1 MYDSPLSLQQQQQH
15 PLPSPLP
22 WFLQFFD
29 SGLPAARASSLAL
42 QTSLVDVELRVRAAP
57 GETLRLCV
65 GRSVVAT
72 AAQREALAVAHA
84 RMGGVEMAR
93 FTFDR
98 SACAV
103 GVVHDLDAE
112 MMHVPQPQNSAQATA
127 AKGTA
132 AGARRQEQQQQQQQ
146 QQRKPRVCFRL
157 RDTLPTPEQADAFFE
172 AWDRQQ
178 ALYTVLRRA
187 ADAKLRLKHLQEESR
202 ADSVR
207 ASLMAEEVSVEKGA
221 VVVDGTADLE
231 TVTSP
236 SASEAAATND
246 GGRPSHAAS
255 AGATRDNQQ
264 HGEEQNEQERIGV
277 LVNGSVTKQVAPLAA
292 EERAGAEEKKEE
304 KESGSEKQVPDKGG
318 AGLHNDW
325 TGDDGSGTSG
335 EQRQLEIAE
344 LQRELED
351 LAVECSSELGVS
363 VEDAMAMLEAS
374 PQLPPLGDSV
384 QEITI
389 SDLGVSLAA
398 DHAVLLGR
406 FTDDYQ
412 DPLPP
417 PRREIKVRQMK
428 ERVCVCARALCVCAC
443 APLSDSHL
451 HTEMR

>member
-1 MYDSPLSLQQQQQH
+1 
-15 PLPSPLP
+15 
-22 WFLQFFD
+22 
-29 SGLPAARASSLAL
+29 
-42 QTSLVDVELRVRAAP
+42 
-57 GETLRLCV
+57 
-65 GRSVVAT
+65 
-72 AAQREALAVAHA
+72 
-84 RMGGVEMAR
+84 
-93 FTFDR
+93 
-98 SACAV
+98 
-103 GVVHDLDAE
+103 
-112 MMHVPQPQNSAQATA
+112 
-127 AKGTA
+127 
-132 AGARRQEQQQQQQQ
+132 
-146 QQRKPRVCFRL
+146 
-157 RDTLPTPEQADAFFE
+157 
-172 AWDRQQ
+172 
-178 ALYTVLRRA
+178 
-187 ADAKLRLKHLQEESR
+187 
-202 ADSVR
+202 
-207 ASLMAEEVSVEKGA
+207 
-221 VVVDGTADLE
+221 
-231 TVTSP
+231 
-236 SASEAAATND
+236 
-246 GGRPSHAAS
+246 
-255 AGATRDNQQ
+255 
-264 HGEEQNEQERIGV
+264 
-277 LVNGSVTKQVAPLAA
+277 
-292 EERAGAEEKKEE
+292 
-304 KESGSEKQVPDKGG
+304 
-318 AGLHNDW
+318 GLHNDW